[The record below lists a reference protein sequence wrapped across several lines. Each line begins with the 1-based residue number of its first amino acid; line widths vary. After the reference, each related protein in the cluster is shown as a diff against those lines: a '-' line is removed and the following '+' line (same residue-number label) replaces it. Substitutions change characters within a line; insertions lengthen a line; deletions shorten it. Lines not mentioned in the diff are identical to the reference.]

1 MQVFKNVGLE
11 KFIWLKALKWQ
22 LCLKR
27 VPGESK
33 NSFIFAYSRRSS
45 MSELLQGN
53 FIRWNMRAVN
63 LRDVGFSSHAKM
75 MSTRM
80 QLFYSKTL
88 VSWSILDYGVVGAP
102 KITFKSV
109 VWFQHLEK
117 PKGSVRARLDLVL
130 ANANMTCGKILPRIG
145 YFCVES
151 ASTLIWCNLG
161 CLCKLFPMQMILGQN
176 ELTKTSNYVF
186 LHMYCV
192 GQLKCTYQCTLPI
205 DSTNLIQVS

>member
-1 MQVFKNVGLE
+1 MVKSSEVTTL
-11 KFIWLKALKWQ
+11 FI
-22 LCLKR
+22 LKR

-117 PKGSVRARLDLVL
+117 PKGSVRARFDLVL
-130 ANANMTCGKILPRIG
+130 ANANMTCGKKFANIG

-151 ASTLIWCNLG
+151 ASTLIWCNLVAFAN
-161 CLCKLFPMQMILGQN
+161 CFPCKWSWV
-176 ELTKTSNYVF
+176 KTSSQKLLTMF
-186 LHMYCV
+186 SFIC
-192 GQLKCTYQCTLPI
+192 I
-205 DSTNLIQVS
+205 AWDSWSARISVHCPSTALT